1 VADSRQLDKFIVR
14 LPDGMRE
21 RITNAALTQHISMN
35 SLVVKALENYLGDQ
49 RRQQILL
56 DALSEKLERLEE
68 A

>member
-1 VADSRQLDKFIVR
+1 MADSRQLDKFIVR